1 MKESIQE
8 SNKNQSESNYYT
20 ATQKSFVTTDFLPD
34 KESNLK
40 KSYDSPKKTA
50 PSPSNT
56 RPRRRDLEVVRKHE
70 NQIETQNSEEKQPKD
85 KFAISFGAKDKQANF
100 MYEYF
105 ISNNLVI
112 QQRILMIFK
121 K

>member
-1 MKESIQE
+1 MHDQVKKRKLAKSQTEDEVINSKRKHNIKELENEEKFENKNYETLNPDPKMKESIQE

-70 NQIETQNSEEKQPKD
+70 N
-85 KFAISFGAKDKQANF
+85 
-100 MYEYF
+100 
-105 ISNNLVI
+105 
-112 QQRILMIFK
+112 
-121 K
+121 